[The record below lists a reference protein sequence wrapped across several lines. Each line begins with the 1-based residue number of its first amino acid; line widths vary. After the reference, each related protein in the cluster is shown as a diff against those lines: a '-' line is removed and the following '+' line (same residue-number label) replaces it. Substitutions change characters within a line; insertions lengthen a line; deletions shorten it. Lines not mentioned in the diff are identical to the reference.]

1 MITFQKGDAYFATP
15 TAKSAKQKIVACIG
29 RRGRFA
35 TFARVDMLHRVQV
48 GEIEGRET
56 AIIKAKDGLDYFISA
71 ATVVDVANAA
81 NVLAALEG

>member
-35 TFARVDMLHRVQV
+35 TFARVNMLHRVQV

-56 AIIKAKDGLDYFISA
+56 ATIRAKDGLDYFISA

>member
-1 MITFQKGDAYFATP
+1 MIAFQKGDAYFATP
-15 TAKSAKQKIVACIG
+15 TVKSAKQKIVACIG

-56 AIIKAKDGLDYFISA
+56 ATIKAKDGLDYFVSA
-71 ATVVDVANAA
+71 ATVVDLDNVA
-81 NVLAALEG
+81 NVLAAMEG